1 MSVLEATNLKK
12 IYEIGK
18 QNVHA
23 LDGVSLQVE
32 EGEFI
37 AVMGPSGS
45 GKSTL
50 LHLLGGL
57 DQPSGGDITLAGIK
71 VSLLSDQEATLLRRR
86 NIGFVFQFYNLLPT
100 LSAKENILLPLIIDG
115 KKPKEYEKR
124 LQELLTRVGLSDRAD
139 HRPSELSGGEQQ
151 RVSLARALITQPKVL
166 LADEPT
172 GNLDSRTGNQVMEL
186 LGELSRELHQTIIMV
201 THDPKAA
208 AHADRVVFLQDGR
221 IREEISL
228 IGMRT
233 MQKKV
238 KSILSRIESWE

>member
-1 MSVLEATNLKK
+1 MSVLTARNLRRV
-12 IYEIGK
+12 YDVGK
-18 QNVHA
+18 HQVRA
-23 LDGVSLQVE
+23 LDGVSLDVE

-57 DQPSGGDITLAGIK
+57 DQPSGGEIELAGEM
-71 VSLLSDQEATLLRRR
+71 VSLLSDHDATLLRRR

-100 LSAKENILLPLIIDG
+100 LSAQENILLPLIIDG
-115 KKPKEYEKR
+115 KKTKAYEEK
-124 LQELLTRVGLSDRAD
+124 LEDLLVRVGLTNRRN

-151 RVSLARALITQPKVL
+151 RVSLARALITEPKLL

-172 GNLDSRTGNQVMEL
+172 GNLDSKTGKQVMEL
-186 LGELSRELHQTIIMV
+186 LAECAKDLHQTIVMV

-208 AHADRVVFLQDGR
+208 AHADRLIFLQDGKIQKEVSFLEGQSISSKAR
-221 IREEISL
+221 IILDSL
-228 IGMRT
+228 
-233 MQKKV
+233 
-238 KSILSRIESWE
+238 ESGE

>member
-1 MSVLEATNLKK
+1 MSVLEATNLRK

-18 QNVHA
+18 QKVHA

-32 EGEFI
+32 EGEFV

-57 DQPSGGDITLAGIK
+57 DQPSGGDIILAGIK
-71 VSLLSDQEATLLRRR
+71 VSLLSDQEATFLRRR

-115 KKPKEYEKR
+115 KKPKDYEKR
-124 LQELLTRVGLSDRAD
+124 LKELLNRVGLTERAN

-151 RVSLARALITQPKVL
+151 RVSLARALMTQPKLL

-172 GNLDSRTGNQVMEL
+172 GNLDSRTGTHVMEL

-228 IGMRT
+228 MGIRS

>member
-186 LGELSRELHQTIIMV
+186 LGELSRALHQTIIMV

>member
-1 MSVLEATNLKK
+1 MSVLEASELTKV
-12 IYEIGK
+12 YEIGK
-18 QNVHA
+18 HQVKA
-23 LDGVSLQVE
+23 LDGVSLHVE

-57 DQPSGGDITLAGIK
+57 DQPSGGKITLAGEV
-71 VSLLSDQEATLLRRR
+71 VSLLSDQQATLLRRR

-115 KKPKEYEKR
+115 KKPKEYEKK
-124 LQELLTRVGLSDRAD
+124 LSDLLARVGLTDRKN

-151 RVSLARALITQPKVL
+151 RVSLARALITEPKVL

-172 GNLDSRTGNQVMEL
+172 GNLDSRTGNHVMEL
-186 LGELSRELHQTIIMV
+186 LAECAKDL
-201 THDPKAA
+201 
-208 AHADRVVFLQDGR
+208 
-221 IREEISL
+221 
-228 IGMRT
+228 
-233 MQKKV
+233 
-238 KSILSRIESWE
+238 

>member
-115 KKPKEYEKR
+115 KKPKEYENR

>member
-1 MSVLEATNLKK
+1 MSVLTATSLSKV
-12 IYEIGK
+12 YDIGK
-18 QNVHA
+18 HQVRA
-23 LDGVSLQVE
+23 LDGVSLHVD

-57 DQPSGGDITLAGIK
+57 DQPSGGEIELAGEV
-71 VSLLSDQEATLLRRR
+71 VSLLSDRDATLLRRR

-100 LSAKENILLPLIIDG
+100 LSAQENILLPLIIDG
-115 KKPKEYEKR
+115 KRTKEYEDK
-124 LQELLTRVGLSDRAD
+124 LEDLLMRVGLTERRN

-151 RVSLARALITQPKVL
+151 RVSLARALITEPKLL

-172 GNLDSRTGNQVMEL
+172 GNLDSRTGNHVMEL
-186 LGELSRELHQTIIMV
+186 LAECAEDLHQTIVMV

-208 AHADRVVFLQDGR
+208 AHADRLIFLKDGKILKELSFTR
-221 IREEISL
+221 SQSISEKAHIILSSLEREE
-228 IGMRT
+228 
-233 MQKKV
+233 
-238 KSILSRIESWE
+238 

>member
-1 MSVLEATNLKK
+1 MSVLLARNLSK

-18 QNVHA
+18 QQVRA
-23 LDGVSLQVE
+23 LDDVSLQVE

-57 DQPSGGDITLAGIK
+57 DQPSAGEIELSSQG
-71 VSLLSDQEATLLRRR
+71 VSLLSDRDATLLRRR

-100 LSAKENILLPLIIDG
+100 LSAQENILLPLIIDG
-115 KKPKEYEKR
+115 KKPKAYDKK
-124 LQELLTRVGLSDRAD
+124 LNDLLIRVGLLERRN

-151 RVSLARALITQPKVL
+151 RVSLARALITEPKLL

-172 GNLDSRTGNQVMEL
+172 GNLDSKTGKQIMAL
-186 LGELSRELHQTIIMV
+186 LAECAKELHQTIIMV

-208 AHADRVVFLQDGR
+208 AHADRLIFLQDGK
-221 IREEISL
+221 ITKELTFKDTESL
-228 IGMRT
+228 SDKAHIII
-233 MQKKV
+233 KN
-238 KSILSRIESWE
+238 LESGE

>member
-1 MSVLEATNLKK
+1 MNVLEANHLTKV
-12 IYEIGK
+12 YVIGK
-18 QNVHA
+18 QKVRA

-57 DQPSGGDITLAGIK
+57 DQPSEGEIELSGEV
-71 VSLLSDQEATLLRRR
+71 VSLLSDRDATLLRRR
-86 NIGFVFQFYNLLPT
+86 NIGFVFQSYNLLPT
-100 LSAKENILLPLIIDG
+100 LSAQENILLPLIIDG
-115 KKPKEYEKR
+115 KKPKAYEEK
-124 LQELLTRVGLSDRAD
+124 LDDLLARVGLTERRN

-151 RVSLARALITQPKVL
+151 RVSLARALITEPKLL

-172 GNLDSRTGNQVMEL
+172 GNLDRKTGKHVMEL
-186 LGELSRELHQTIIMV
+186 LAECARDLHQTIVMV

-208 AHADRVVFLQDGR
+208 AHADRLIFLQDGK
-221 IREEISL
+221 ILKELSFNGAQSISEKAH
-228 IGMRT
+228 I
-233 MQKKV
+233 
-238 KSILSRIESWE
+238 ILSNLENGE

>member
-1 MSVLEATNLKK
+1 MSVLEASNLSKV
-12 IYEIGK
+12 YEIGK
-18 QNVHA
+18 HQVKA
-23 LDGVSLQVE
+23 LDGVNIHVE

-57 DQPSGGDITLAGIK
+57 DKPSEGEIMLDGEV
-71 VSLLSDQEATLLRRR
+71 VSLLSDQKATLLRRR

-100 LSAKENILLPLIIDG
+100 LSAMENILLPLVIDG
-115 KKPKEYEKR
+115 KKPKENDQK
-124 LQELLTRVGLSDRAD
+124 LDELLHRVGLTKRKN

-151 RVSLARALITQPKVL
+151 RVSLARALITEPKLL

-172 GNLDSRTGNQVMEL
+172 GNLDSKTGNQVMEL
-186 LGELSRELHQTIIMV
+186 LAECAKDLHQTIIMV

-208 AHADRVVFLQDGR
+208 AYADRIIFLQDGK
-221 IREEISL
+221 IKEEISFL
-228 IGMRT
+228 ETRS

-238 KSILSRIESWE
+238 RIILNRLESWE

>member
-1 MSVLEATNLKK
+1 MSVLEARSLYKV
-12 IYEIGK
+12 YEIC
-18 QNVHA
+18 QHQVRA
-23 LDGVSLQVE
+23 LDGVSLHVE

-57 DQPSGGDITLAGIK
+57 DQPSKGEIELSGEV
-71 VSLLSDQEATLLRRR
+71 VSLLSDREATLLRRR

-100 LSAKENILLPLIIDG
+100 LSAQENILLPLIIDG
-115 KKPKEYEKR
+115 KKPKEYEDK
-124 LQELLTRVGLSDRAD
+124 LDDLLTRVGLTERRN

-151 RVSLARALITQPKVL
+151 RVSLARALITEPKLL

-172 GNLDSRTGNQVMEL
+172 GNLDSKTGKHVMEL
-186 LGELSRELHQTIIMV
+186 LAECAKDLHQTIVMV

-208 AHADRVVFLQDGR
+208 AHADRLIFLQDGK
-221 IREEISL
+221 ILKEVSFLDSQNISEKAHIIISSL
-228 IGMRT
+228 ENG
-233 MQKKV
+233 
-238 KSILSRIESWE
+238 E

>member
-1 MSVLEATNLKK
+1 MSVLTARSLSKV
-12 IYEIGK
+12 YEVGK
-18 QNVHA
+18 HKVSA
-23 LDGVSLQVE
+23 LDGVSLNVE

-57 DQPSGGDITLAGIK
+57 DQPSGGEIELSGEV
-71 VSLLSDQEATLLRRR
+71 VSLLSDRDATLLRRR

-100 LSAKENILLPLIIDG
+100 LSAQENILLPLIIDG
-115 KKPKEYEKR
+115 KKTKAYEER
-124 LQELLTRVGLSDRAD
+124 LDDLLLRVGLTERRN

-151 RVSLARALITQPKVL
+151 RVSLARALITEPKLL

-172 GNLDSRTGNQVMEL
+172 GNLDSKTGKHVMEL
-186 LGELSRELHQTIIMV
+186 LAECARDLHQTIVMV

-208 AHADRVVFLQDGR
+208 AHADRLILLQDGK
-221 IREEISL
+221 ILKELSFMDSQSL
-228 IGMRT
+228 SEKAHI
-233 MQKKV
+233 
-238 KSILSRIESWE
+238 ILSSLESGE

>member
-1 MSVLEATNLKK
+1 MTVLSASDLRK

-32 EGEFI
+32 EGEFV

-115 KKPKEYEKR
+115 KKPRDHEKR
-124 LQELLTRVGLSDRAD
+124 LQELLLRVGLSDRAD

-186 LGELSRELHQTIIMV
+186 LGELSRDLNQTIIMV

-228 IGMRT
+228 TGIRS

-238 KSILSRIESWE
+238 KSVLSRIESWE

>member
-1 MSVLEATNLKK
+1 MSVLEASELSKV
-12 IYEIGK
+12 YEIGK
-18 QNVHA
+18 HQVKA

-57 DQPSGGDITLAGIK
+57 DQPSGGKITLAGEV
-71 VSLLSDQEATLLRRR
+71 VSLLSDQQATLLRRR

-115 KKPKEYEKR
+115 KKPKEYEKK
-124 LQELLTRVGLSDRAD
+124 LSDLLERVGLTDRKN

-151 RVSLARALITQPKVL
+151 RVSLARALITEPKVL

-172 GNLDSRTGNQVMEL
+172 GNLDSRTGNHVMEL
-186 LGELSRELHQTIIMV
+186 LAECAKDLHQTIIMV

-208 AHADRVVFLQDGR
+208 AHADKIIFLQDGR
-221 IREEISL
+221 IREEIDFSQT
-228 IGMRT
+228 RS

-238 KSILSRIESWE
+238 KIILNRLESWE